1 MVQVHLHLQ
10 VGRID
15 GLHDRMRVVLAVQD
29 IAGDVARIDGFD
41 QHRDARRTGL
51 ARGPV
56 QVLAV
61 AIQQGLAR
69 HVGRRQARH
78 HVDIRAGQRRRAA
91 SPRSP
96 WPTTPGGALNS
107 TCDTPAASM
116 RSRTKAAGAS
126 YGNMHSTPRKPSAAA
141 AA

>member
-15 GLHDRMRVVLAVQD
+15 GLHYRMRVVLEVQD

-78 HVDIRAGQRRRAA
+78 HVDIRAGQRRRVGQRLFA
-91 SPRSP
+91 PRLDFCLP
-96 WPTTPGGALNS
+96 AGQGGQPALALA
-107 TCDTPAASM
+107 DH
-116 RSRTKAAGAS
+116 AGRRDEQ
-126 YGNMHSTPRKPSAAA
+126 P
-141 AA
+141 